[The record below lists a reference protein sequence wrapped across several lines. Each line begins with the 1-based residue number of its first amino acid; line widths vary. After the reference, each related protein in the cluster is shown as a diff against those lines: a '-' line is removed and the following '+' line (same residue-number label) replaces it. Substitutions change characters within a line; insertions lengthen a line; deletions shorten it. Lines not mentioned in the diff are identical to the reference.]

1 MGKKKLVFGVGIND
15 LQHLT
20 EKRKYIGGKYKLL
33 WYCPFYCKWKHM
45 LERCYSEKHLSR
57 YPTYRGNSVC
67 EEWHLFSNFKRWM
80 ETQDWE
86 NKQLDKDLLIYQ
98 NKIYSPETC
107 VLVPNYINSFMTKR
121 QNARGLYPLGV
132 TNINNKQRIYSKP
145 YRSNINNYETNQQ
158 LTLGY
163 FKTPQEA
170 HREWQLAKIK
180 CAKYLIQMQTDTRI
194 ISGLQRIIN
203 KIQNDYDNNLETID
217 F

>member
-1 MGKKKLVFGVGIND
+1 
-15 LQHLT
+15 
-20 EKRKYIGGKYKLL
+20 
-33 WYCPFYCKWKHM
+33 
-45 LERCYSEKHLSR
+45 
-57 YPTYRGNSVC
+57 
-67 EEWHLFSNFKRWM
+67 M
-80 ETQDWE
+80 EQEDWE
-86 NKQLDKDLLIYQ
+86 DKELDKDLLIYQ

-107 VLVPNYINSFMTKR
+107 VLVPTYINSFMTKR

-158 LTLGY
+158 QLTLVY

-180 CAKYLIQMQTDTRI
+180 CAKYLMQMQTDTRI

-203 KIQNDYDNNLETID
+203 KIQYDYDNNLETID